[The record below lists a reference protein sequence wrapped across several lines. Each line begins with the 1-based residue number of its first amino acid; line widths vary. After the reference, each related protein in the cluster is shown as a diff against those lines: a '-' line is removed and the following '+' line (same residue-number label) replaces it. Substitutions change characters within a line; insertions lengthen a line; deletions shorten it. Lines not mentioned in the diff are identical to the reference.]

1 MRVIV
6 QLLVFLNKRD
16 EGKKYQSYCPEI
28 RYFFGS
34 GNSVE
39 EVVTEVTATL
49 LSYLAKRFLI
59 GNFKHYGWVITED
72 SVERPTFTEEQT
84 VKRAEELFGFP
95 ITDYQIVKI
104 DVELPK
110 VPKLR

>member
-49 LSYLAKRFLI
+49 LSYLAKDF
-59 GNFKHYGWVITED
+59 
-72 SVERPTFTEEQT
+72 
-84 VKRAEELFGFP
+84 
-95 ITDYQIVKI
+95 
-104 DVELPK
+104 
-110 VPKLR
+110 